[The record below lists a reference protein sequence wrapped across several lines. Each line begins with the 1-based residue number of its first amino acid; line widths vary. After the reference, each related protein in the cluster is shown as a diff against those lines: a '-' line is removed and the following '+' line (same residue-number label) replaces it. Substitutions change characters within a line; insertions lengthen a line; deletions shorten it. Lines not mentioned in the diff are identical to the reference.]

1 MGRSLWCRGH
11 PTSTPRE
18 LQAGRPGRGW
28 GRSRRGEG
36 GWLRLPREVARSPSS
51 FDTPPSPQII
61 AKRLPP
67 NQLISLLL
75 TLFEGLGDTD
85 KNCSRAASVMI
96 NCLLKER
103 GHLLQE
109 KVRRGAGPGGRGEA
123 RPGASGQQGDV
134 SLRRGGWVSWGSPPP
149 LHCSAEV

>member
-1 MGRSLWCRGH
+1 MSAGLRPAHPGRGREPGGCSGQTPMRGGLRCRRH
-11 PTSTPRE
+11 PASTSRE
-18 LQAGRPGRGW
+18 HLARRPGRGW
-28 GRSRRGEG
+28 GRWRRGEG
-36 GWLRLPREVARSPSS
+36 GWCHPPRDVPWSPSS
-51 FDTPPSPQII
+51 DTPPSPQII

-109 KVRRGAGPGGRGEA
+109 KVRRRGGAWGVVKPGAGAG
-123 RPGASGQQGDV
+123 
-134 SLRRGGWVSWGSPPP
+134 
-149 LHCSAEV
+149 

>member
-1 MGRSLWCRGH
+1 MRADG
-11 PTSTPRE
+11 
-18 LQAGRPGRGW
+18 AA
-28 GRSRRGEG
+28 
-36 GWLRLPREVARSPSS
+36 LPRDVAWSPSS
-51 FDTPPSPQII
+51 SNTPPSPQII

-75 TLFEGLGDTD
+75 TLFEGLGDSD

-109 KVRRGAGPGGRGEA
+109 KVRCRGGAWGRG
-123 RPGASGQQGDV
+123 
-134 SLRRGGWVSWGSPPP
+134 
-149 LHCSAEV
+149 